1 MDNYNYLLFDV
12 ETNGI
17 GTFRPPTQTMTQ
29 IAFLKFNRDETIL
42 DTGSYVVRGATELS
56 DHPAVTISKERI
68 KEEGIDVILAI
79 NKLLNIIDENTVLV
93 SHNYDFDS
101 AIIDTSLRKHGSQ
114 FPNIKHFCTMK
125 ASTNYCKLPKTG
137 NSSHYPGYKYPK
149 LIELAEK
156 LGIPMNPAKFHDA
169 LYDCII
175 TKKCFLTGL
184 DRGIFKL

>member
-1 MDNYNYLLFDV
+1 MDNYNFLLFDV

-17 GTFRPPTQTMTQ
+17 GDFRPPTQTMTQ
-29 IAFLKFNRDETIL
+29 IAFLKFNRDGTIL

-56 DHPAVTISKERI
+56 KNPAVTISKERI
-68 KEEGIDVILAI
+68 KEEGIDVNLAI
-79 NKLLNIIDENTVLV
+79 NKLLNIIDKNTVLV

-101 AIIDTSLRKHGSQ
+101 AIIDTALRKHGSQ

-125 ASTNYCKLPKTG
+125 ASTNYCKIPRPYY
-137 NSSHYPGYKYPK
+137 NEYKYPK

-156 LGIPMNPAKFHDA
+156 LGIPMDPAKFHDA